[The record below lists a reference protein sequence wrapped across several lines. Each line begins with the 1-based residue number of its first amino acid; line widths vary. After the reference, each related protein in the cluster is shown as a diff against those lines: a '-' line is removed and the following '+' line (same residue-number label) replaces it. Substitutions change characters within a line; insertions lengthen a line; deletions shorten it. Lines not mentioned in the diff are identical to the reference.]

1 MSSKV
6 IHFEV
11 TGKDG
16 PALQRFYSEVFGWK
30 LDTNNPGGYG
40 MYRPDEGIAGG
51 IGATQDG
58 SPGLVTFYVETDDA
72 AATLRTVEKLGGKV
86 IMPLT
91 EIAPETTIALFADP
105 EGHIVGLM

>member
-1 MSSKV
+1 MGAQV
-6 IHFEV
+6 IHVEV

-16 PALQRFYSEVFGWK
+16 AALQRFYSDVFGWQ

-40 MYRPDEGIAGG
+40 MLRQDDGLTGG
-51 IGATQDG
+51 IGGAQDG
-58 SPGLVTFYVETDDA
+58 GNGGVTFYVHVDDPA
-72 AATLRTVEKLGGKV
+72 GTLREVESKGGRV

-91 EIAPETTIALFADP
+91 QVAPETTIALFADP